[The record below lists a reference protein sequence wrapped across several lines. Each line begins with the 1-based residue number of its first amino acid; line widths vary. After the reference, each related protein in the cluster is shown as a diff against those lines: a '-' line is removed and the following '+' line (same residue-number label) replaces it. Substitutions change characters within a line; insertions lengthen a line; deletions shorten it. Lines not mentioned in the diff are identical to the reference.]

1 MNLEFITFIL
11 YLTIAASTTIIV
23 GQSLYRNGA
32 VFLERIFRSSPQV
45 VQPLNKMLLV
55 GFYLMNLGFVL
66 AFFTQKTAAIHSIGA
81 CVEFLSTKL
90 GIVYLLLGV
99 MHLFNLFLFIT
110 IEKRLNKETILLE
123 NI

>member
-1 MNLEFITFIL
+1 MNLEFITFVL

-32 VFLERIFRSSPQV
+32 VFLERIFRSSPQI

-66 AFFTQKTAAIHSIGA
+66 AFFTQKTAAILSIGA

>member
-1 MNLEFITFIL
+1 MNLEIITFIL
-11 YLTIAASTTIIV
+11 YLIIAASTTIIV
-23 GQSLYRNGA
+23 GQSLYKNGA
-32 VFLERIFRSSPQV
+32 VFLERIFRSTPHIV
-45 VQPLNKMLLV
+45 KPLNKMLLV

-66 AFFTQKTAAIHSIGA
+66 AFFTQKTSAIYSIGG

-99 MHLFNLFLFIT
+99 MHLFNLFLFVT
-110 IEKRLNKETILLE
+110 IEKRLNKETVSLE